1 MPPTMVEVKL
11 EDVLVRIDSWL
22 EQIENGLTDLKIS
35 QVEIKGEIKALDEKL
50 SGQVKAL
57 DEKFSGQ
64 VKALDEKLSGQV
76 KALDEKLSGQVK
88 TLDEK
93 VTGIG
98 KRLDN
103 QEFLNRGILAALIV
117 ALIAGAAKL
126 FGWLPTS

>member
-1 MPPTMVEVKL
+1 MPNPTVEIKL
-11 EDVLVRIDSWL
+11 EDILVSIQKDLKDIRDD
-22 EQIENGLTDLKIS
+22 LTDLKVS

-50 SGQVKAL
+50 SGQVKI
-57 DEKFSGQ
+57 
-64 VKALDEKLSGQV
+64 
-76 KALDEKLSGQVK
+76 LDEKLSGQVK

-98 KRLDN
+98 KRLEN

-126 FGWLPTS
+126 FGWLPIS

>member
-1 MPPTMVEVKL
+1 MPPTIVEVKL
-11 EDVLVRIDSWL
+11 EDILAKIDSRL
-22 EQIENGLTDLKIS
+22 ENIENGLTDLKIS

-50 SGQVKAL
+50 SGQVKT
-57 DEKFSGQ
+57 
-64 VKALDEKLSGQV
+64 
-76 KALDEKLSGQVK
+76 LDEKLSGQVK

-98 KRLDN
+98 KRLEN